1 MEMEVNHA
9 PSTGKTGKVK
19 MSFFFSG
26 PIDCIDVTF
35 GMVNKGGKSM

>member
-19 MSFFFSG
+19 MSFFQR
-26 PIDCIDVTF
+26 PYEMIA
-35 GMVNKGGKSM
+35 SM